1 MKPWKIIILVLVVAL
16 LSWGLVSLEGSKN
29 NMEQQKNDLERKLSG
44 LEAENTKLKSDIDY
58 YGNPVNLLKEL
69 KKQTTY
75 REEGERVI
83 IVVPG
88 ASSSASSSPTST
100 PKGN

>member
-1 MKPWKIIILVLVVAL
+1 MKPWKIIILVLVIAL
-16 LSWGLVSLEGSKN
+16 LSWGLVSLEGSKKD
-29 NMEQQKNDLERKLSG
+29 MEQQRNDLEQKLG
-44 LEAENTKLKSDIDY
+44 NLEAENTRLKSDIDY

-88 ASSSASSSPTST
+88 ASSSASSSPISTST
-100 PKGN
+100 KN